1 MEKINFPFGG
11 ICVKMKQYS
20 GGFFARRGVWGTVR
34 QLLRRYDRHAVG
46 RSSAALTYYLVFA
59 AFPLLV
65 FFSTLLGALKVDGES
80 VLRLLDSLL
89 PQDVERMVRSY
100 LSYVTEH
107 YSRRLLWFSLIFS
120 VWFPLRATDCL
131 LAAMRR
137 AFGTV
142 EMRRTLRYRVRT
154 ILFTVWLVVS
164 WSATMVLMTVG
175 RRALEL
181 VGGVLQLPAG
191 FADLWNYLRFV
202 LLGLVMFAALAV
214 LYMLALGARQP
225 LREVAA
231 GVVASLAAWMILSV
245 AFSYYVER
253 VAQYSQLYGSVATVV
268 VTLLWLYMSSAV
280 LIMGAELNAVL
291 RRKDRSIAQE

>member
-1 MEKINFPFGG
+1 M
-11 ICVKMKQYS
+11 
-20 GGFFARRGVWGTVR
+20 R
-34 QLLRRYDRHAVG
+34 QMVRRYNRHGVG

-65 FFSTLLGALKVDGES
+65 FFSALLGALEVDEES
-80 VLRLLDSLL
+80 VLRLFGSLL
-89 PQDVERMVRSY
+89 PQDVEQVVRSY
-100 LSYVTEH
+100 LSYVTAH

-120 VWFPLRATDCL
+120 VWFPMRATDCL
-131 LAAMRR
+131 LSAMRR

-154 ILFTVWLVVS
+154 VLFTVWLVAT
-164 WSATMVLMTVG
+164 WSAAMVLMTVG

-181 VGGVLQLPAG
+181 LGGVLHLPEG
-191 FADLWNYLRFV
+191 FAGLWNYLRFA
-202 LLGLVMFAALAV
+202 LLGLVMFIALAV
-214 LYMLALGARQP
+214 LYMLALGARRP

-231 GVVASLAAWMILSV
+231 GVTASLAAWMVLSG
-245 AFSYYVER
+245 AFSYYVEH
-253 VAQYSQLYGSVATVV
+253 VAQYTQLYGSIATVV

-291 RRKDRSIAQE
+291 RRKERRTMRG

>member
-1 MEKINFPFGG
+1 M
-11 ICVKMKQYS
+11 
-20 GGFFARRGVWGTVR
+20 WGTVR
-34 QLLRRYDRHAVG
+34 QLLRRYNRHGVG

-65 FFSTLLGALKVDGES
+65 FFSALLGALEVDGDS
-80 VLRLLDSLL
+80 ILRLLDSLL

-100 LSYVTEH
+100 LAYVAEH

-120 VWFPLRATDCL
+120 VWFPMRATDCL

-154 ILFTVWLVVS
+154 ILFTVWLVAS
-164 WSATMVLMTVG
+164 WTVAMVLMTVG

-181 VGGVLQLPAG
+181 VGGVLHLPAG

-231 GVVASLAAWMILSV
+231 GVLASLVAWMVLSV
-245 AFSYYVER
+245 AFSYYVEH

-291 RRKDRSIAQE
+291 RRRSRILPQE

>member
-1 MEKINFPFGG
+1 MKAYCGKNFAN
-11 ICVKMKQYS
+11 S
-20 GGFFARRGVWGTVR
+20 GGWLMVR
-34 QLLRRYDRHAVG
+34 QLLRRYNRHGVG

-65 FFSTLLGALKVDGES
+65 FFSALMGALEVDWDS
-80 VLRLLDSLL
+80 VLRLFASIL
-89 PQDVERMVRSY
+89 PQDVERVIRSY
-100 LSYVTEH
+100 LSYVSVH

-131 LAAMRR
+131 LSAMRR

-154 ILFTVWLVVS
+154 VLFTVWLVAT
-164 WSATMVLMTVG
+164 WSVAMVLMIVG
-175 RRALEL
+175 RRVLEV
-181 VGGVLQLPAG
+181 VGGVLHLPEG
-191 FADLWNYLRFV
+191 FANLWSYLRFA
-202 LLGLVMFAALAV
+202 LLGLVLFAALAV

-231 GVVASLAAWMILSV
+231 GVAASLVAWMILSA
-245 AFSYYVER
+245 AFSYYVEH
-253 VAQYSQLYGSVATVV
+253 VAQYTQLYGSIATVV

-291 RRKDRSIAQE
+291 RRKGRRNMWQ

>member
-1 MEKINFPFGG
+1 
-11 ICVKMKQYS
+11 MKQQNRR
-20 GGFFARRGVWGTVR
+20 FLADRGVWKTVR
-34 QLLRRYDRHAVG
+34 QMVRRYNRHGVG

-65 FFSTLLGALKVDGES
+65 FFSALLGALEVDEES
-80 VLRLLDSLL
+80 VLRLFGSLL
-89 PQDVERMVRSY
+89 PQDVEQVVRSY
-100 LSYVTEH
+100 LSYVTAH

-120 VWFPLRATDCL
+120 VWFPMRATDCL
-131 LAAMRR
+131 LSAMRR

-154 ILFTVWLVVS
+154 VLFTVWLVAT
-164 WSATMVLMTVG
+164 WSAAMVLMTVG

-181 VGGVLQLPAG
+181 LGGVLHLPEG
-191 FADLWNYLRFV
+191 FAGLWNYLRFA
-202 LLGLVMFAALAV
+202 LLGLVMFIALAV
-214 LYMLALGARQP
+214 LYMLALGARRP

-231 GVVASLAAWMILSV
+231 GVTASLAAWMVLSG
-245 AFSYYVER
+245 AFSYYVEH
-253 VAQYSQLYGSVATVV
+253 VAQYTQLYGSIATVV

-291 RRKDRSIAQE
+291 RRKERRTMRG

>member
-1 MEKINFPFGG
+1 
-11 ICVKMKQYS
+11 MKQYS
-20 GGFFARRGVWGTVR
+20 RKNFARRSVWGIVR

-65 FFSTLLGALKVDGES
+65 FFSALPGALEVDGAIA
-80 VLRLLDSLL
+80 LRLLDSIL
-89 PQDVERMVRSY
+89 PQDVELMIRGY

-120 VWFPLRATDCL
+120 VWFPMRATDCL
-131 LAAMRR
+131 LSAMRR

-142 EMRRTLRYRVRT
+142 EMRRTLHYRVRT
-154 ILFTVWLVVS
+154 VLFTVWLVVS
-164 WSATMVLMTVG
+164 WSVAMVLMTVG

-181 VGGVLQLPAG
+181 VGGVLHLPAG

-231 GVVASLAAWMILSV
+231 GVIASLAAWMVLSV

-280 LIMGAELNAVL
+280 LIMGAELNAIL
-291 RRKDRSIAQE
+291 RCSGRSIARE

>member
-1 MEKINFPFGG
+1 MW
-11 ICVKMKQYS
+11 V
-20 GGFFARRGVWGTVR
+20 TVR
-34 QLLRRYDRHAVG
+34 QLLRRYNRHGVG
-46 RSSAALTYYLVFA
+46 CSSAALTYYLVFA

-65 FFSTLLGALKVDGES
+65 FFSAVLGALEVDAEN
-80 VLRLLDSLL
+80 VLRLFGSLL
-89 PQDVERMVRSY
+89 PQDVERIVGSY
-100 LSYVTEH
+100 LSYVTAH

-120 VWFPLRATDCL
+120 VWFPMRATDCL

-154 ILFTVWLVVS
+154 VLFTVWLAAT
-164 WSATMVLMTVG
+164 WSAAVVLMTVG
-175 RRALEL
+175 RRALEVL
-181 VGGVLQLPAG
+181 GGVLHLPEG
-191 FADLWNYLRFV
+191 FADLWNYLRFA

-231 GVVASLAAWMILSV
+231 GVAASLAAWMILSA
-245 AFSYYVER
+245 AFSYYVEH
-253 VAQYSQLYGSVATVV
+253 VAQYTQLYGSIATVV

-291 RRKDRSIAQE
+291 RRNSRTIARQ